1 MQYWSVFIYM
11 LSSGEEKKS
20 TWVALDF
27 DLLYPKR
34 GILLLKLRF
43 FDFFFIVFF
52 LNVCLFVVFLEA
64 LMKEQEQYMS
74 LLQQLKDYD
83 ERLTEELAAKAFQE
97 QEKQKLEVMPLSC
110 FEIIRFP
117 HCLTNYEMLIRDNSR
132 GGSLSVTE

>member
-1 MQYWSVFIYM
+1 MLTFNKLVKKKIDVGSSWFWPTVSKERNPTFEIKIFWFVIY
-11 LSSGEEKKS
+11 
-20 TWVALDF
+20 
-27 DLLYPKR
+27 R
-34 GILLLKLRF
+34 
-43 FDFFFIVFF
+43 FF

-110 FEIIRFP
+110 FEIFRFP

>member
-1 MQYWSVFIYM
+1 
-11 LSSGEEKKS
+11 
-20 TWVALDF
+20 
-27 DLLYPKR
+27 
-34 GILLLKLRF
+34 
-43 FDFFFIVFF
+43 
-52 LNVCLFVVFLEA
+52 
-64 LMKEQEQYMS
+64 MKEQEQYMS

-83 ERLTEELAAKAFQE
+83 ERLTKELAAKAFQE